1 MKKRILYVF
10 VSLIVAF
17 CWLLPL
23 SAMAAEKPIVIGV
36 PSSLKTLEASEA
48 LKAITM
54 AVEEINA
61 NGGVQVGDKK
71 RPMEIASIDT
81 RGGEPGVPIADALLA
96 IEKLFL
102 EKKPDAVVLGPF
114 RSEVLLAAMDIYS
127 KYKMVSINVAM
138 TPKFVSKYK
147 GDPEKYKYCFRML
160 NAKYVVGYLIKTFS
174 KLKKDYGF
182 NNVYII
188 VQDVLWANAIGK
200 GMKGWFEKAG
210 WKVAGLDSYPTGA
223 SDFSAS
229 LIKAHK
235 AGSHVIM
242 PIFDMA
248 SSGTLALQ
256 WKDMRVPALPVGFI
270 SPLMGSK
277 AAETFG
283 SDVVDGVVNIVFE
296 AGNIPLAKYEPAT
309 RFFDAYKK
317 RWGEELQA
325 GHMPSEAY
333 DSVFVLAKAIERA
346 GTLDQD
352 QLIKAIQ
359 ETDYAGCIGRIRFKD
374 HEIIFGENPLEKSIL
389 VIYQWKDGKRVPVF
403 PASIA
408 EGPISKP
415 KWMK

>member
-1 MKKRILYVF
+1 MKKKILYVF
-10 VSLIVAF
+10 VSLIVVF
-17 CWLLPL
+17 FWTFPL

-61 NGGVQVGDKK
+61 KGGVQVGDKK

-160 NAKYVVGYLIKTFS
+160 NAKYVVGYLMKAFS

-229 LIKAHK
+229 LIKAQK
-235 AGSHVIM
+235 AGSHVIL

-283 SDVVDGVVNIVFE
+283 ADVVDGVVNIVFQ

-333 DSVFVLAKAIERA
+333 DSVFVLAKAIEKA
-346 GTLDQD
+346 GTLDQEP
-352 QLIKAIQ
+352 LIKAIQ
-359 ETDYAGCIGRIRFKD
+359 ETDYAGSIGRIRFKD

-389 VIYQWKDGKRVPVF
+389 VVYQWKDGKRVPVF